1 MNKEKTFLEHLPP
14 DQLVPIETVE
24 HYTGLNRRTIK
35 RMANG
40 QHPAGKLP
48 YVDFGRY
55 EKRFRVRDVLE
66 FIEKRYRK

>member
-1 MNKEKTFLEHLPP
+1 MKTGETFLEHLPP

-24 HYTGLNRRTIK
+24 HFTGLNRRTVN

-48 YVDFGRY
+48 YVDFGRH

-66 FIEKRYRK
+66 FIESRRRE